1 MRKLSLFIILTAV
14 SLVSLGAVIVTAY
27 YVLSASATQQ
37 YYSNWM
43 GQMWSSMMGGG
54 MMNGDG
60 VVQSSSSTASY
71 LGFAFIALVG
81 VSVVGIVGMIYFFIF
96 PEIRI
101 LPTGIQPLGSV
112 SRQAQQNAPSAYESV
127 LKTLHPNERKVVE
140 VLRSHGGKYLQ
151 KYIRSETGFSRL
163 QTHRILARLAERGVV
178 MLEKTGNTNLVLLAD
193 WLK

>member
-1 MRKLSLFIILTAV
+1 MRRTSLFIIITVVAL
-14 SLVSLGAVIVTAY
+14 SSLGVVLFTAY
-27 YVLSASATQQ
+27 YVLSAATTQQ

-43 GQMWSSMMGGG
+43 GQMWGSMMGGG
-54 MMNGDG
+54 MMNENG
-60 VVQSSSSTASY
+60 VVQNQNSIASY
-71 LGFAFIALVG
+71 FGFAFLILVG
-81 VSVVGIVGMIYFFIF
+81 VAVVGIVGMVYFFLF
-96 PEIRI
+96 PEIR
-101 LPTGIQPLGSV
+101 PTPVNVPPLAGGSL
-112 SRQAQQNAPSAYESV
+112 QAPANVVSAYESV

-178 MLEKTGNTNLVLLAD
+178 LLEKTGNTNMVLLAD